1 MSDDPTGKSGRRAS
15 FPKEYGD
22 DEGSIFHRVRSDVL
36 KKKVEAMLKEG
47 VIKNLVSD
55 LKLPREIV
63 THLMT
68 QIDETKQAALGVVSR
83 EVRLF
88 FENTNL
94 SDELARVLSQL
105 SFEITTRVRF
115 VRNEDAS
122 QESTKKGAPSGESV
136 SQKHATEERPRPS
149 GDSARRSPEQ
159 ATNKPVSHQ
168 ADRGEG
174 DRKAGDPDP
183 AVTAPVAGGPAE
195 FEAEESTEKK
205 EA

>member
-1 MSDDPTGKSGRRAS
+1 MSDESSGKTPRSAPSPRENGG
-15 FPKEYGD
+15 E

-47 VIKNLVSD
+47 VIKNLVSE

-94 SDELARVLSQL
+94 SEELTRVLSQL

-115 VRNEDAS
+115 VRNEDAV
-122 QESTKKGAPSGESV
+122 QKTTKGARDRDTAAVNRAGDERISPGEAAPTQSKNA
-136 SQKHATEERPRPS
+136 SESKPA
-149 GDSARRSPEQ
+149 SPKK
-159 ATNKPVSHQ
+159 A
-168 ADRGEG
+168 RGENG
-174 DRKAGDPDP
+174 ASETDTRHSETETGAGKRTESAPDSEQMND
-183 AVTAPVAGGPAE
+183 T
-195 FEAEESTEKK
+195 
-205 EA
+205 